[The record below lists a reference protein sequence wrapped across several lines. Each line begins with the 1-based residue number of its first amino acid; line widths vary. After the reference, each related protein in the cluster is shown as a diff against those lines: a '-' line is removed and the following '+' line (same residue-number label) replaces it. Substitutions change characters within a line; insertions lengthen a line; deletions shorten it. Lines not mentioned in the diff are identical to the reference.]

1 MSRFSVFLAGIALAC
16 LGCFSSGCSTL
27 SYVLSPGGYEQ
38 IYQMKLYKLDSD
50 KAFDLI
56 ASSLKAEGWK
66 VTDIDGT
73 TNTVFAEHPGDRWW
87 LGKATCSIKW
97 NVLPAQLIR
106 FDFMMRVP
114 TIPIGQ
120 DKRVRALSDRFDS
133 NQKEKTLHEDKT

>member
-1 MSRFSVFLAGIALAC
+1 MSRSSVFLAGIALAC
-16 LGCFSSGCSTL
+16 LGCFSSGCGTL
-27 SYVLSPGGYEQ
+27 LYALNPSGYDETHQ
-38 IYQMKLYKLDSD
+38 TKLYKLDSD

-66 VTDIDGT
+66 VIDVDGM

-106 FDFMMRVP
+106 FDFMMRMP
-114 TIPIGQ
+114 TNPVGQ
-120 DKRVRALSDRFDS
+120 DKRIRALLDRFDS
-133 NQKEKTLHEDKT
+133 NQKEKTSHEDKT